1 MDTVFLDI
9 GCGDGSRA
17 ESWIDQ
23 DRTAHVFCFDP
34 RPECYQ
40 SVTARSARIATQRK
54 QIQRMHAFQVAITDS
69 AISTNGANNK
79 ADFHVLNDASSCSLL
94 PLQLDNIR
102 RWKYPAGRHYF
113 EETNVV
119 EVSCMRIEKFLADR
133 RINQVLF
140 ARVEVQGSALDVLK
154 SFGKRITTVM
164 EFAIKVH
171 TTDFAIY
178 TGQTTREELLQFMSA
193 NGFAVFGKM
202 PWSKGQEE
210 IIWFVNKKAANN
222 PRLTHFDLL

>member
-1 MDTVFLDI
+1 MNTVFLDI

-17 ESWIDQ
+17 ESWIEGDQ
-23 DRTAHVFCFDP
+23 SAHVFCFDP
-34 RPECYQ
+34 RPECCQ
-40 SVTARSARIATQRK
+40 SVTARSTRIATQRK
-54 QIQRMHAFQVAITDS
+54 QIKRMHAFQVAITES
-69 AISTNGANNK
+69 AISTNGAENK
-79 ADFHVLNDASSCSLL
+79 ANLYVLNDVSSCSLL
-94 PLQLDNIR
+94 PLRIENVR

-113 EETNVV
+113 ETTDTV
-119 EVSCMRIEKFLADR
+119 EVKTMRMDKFLADR
-133 RINQVLF
+133 RIEQVLF
-140 ARVEVQGSALDVLK
+140 ARVETQGSALDVLK
-154 SFGKRITTVM
+154 SFGKRVTSVM

-171 TTDFAIY
+171 IADFPIY
-178 TGQTTREELLQFMSA
+178 QGQTTREELLQFMSA